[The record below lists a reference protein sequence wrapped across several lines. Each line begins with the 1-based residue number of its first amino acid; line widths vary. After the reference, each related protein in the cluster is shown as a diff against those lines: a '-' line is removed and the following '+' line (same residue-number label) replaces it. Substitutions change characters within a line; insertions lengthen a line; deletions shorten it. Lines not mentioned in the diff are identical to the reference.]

1 MSVNT
6 YITTAVPIGDCN
18 NEADETE
25 VISQT
30 LNRSLSFCEEIA
42 TRISNQ
48 QEYDSDKFMDYF
60 STSTTNQL
68 NVLILITYFP

>member
-1 MSVNT
+1 M
-6 YITTAVPIGDCN
+6 
-18 NEADETE
+18 
-25 VISQT
+25 ISQT

-68 NVLILITYFP
+68 NVLILITFQTHLLTI

>member
-6 YITTAVPIGDCN
+6 YITTAVPIGGN

-60 STSTTNQL
+60 STSTSNQL
-68 NVLILITYFP
+68 NVLILITSFL